1 MRRSFARFLVV
12 LTFAITAAMGSLAEA
27 PKDDARLKHGFR
39 RPQQNGWT
47 FVHLQGTPLEI
58 GFQHGYLL
66 AAGDRGRGKSGRSGA
81 DARQ

>member
-47 FVHLQGTPLEI
+47 FVHLEGTPFDM

-66 AAGDRGRGKSGRSGA
+66 PLRLRTRKK
-81 DARQ
+81 